1 MRQRVM
7 GRGGRGRRGLGHT
20 GSKRGNYYYYKRC
33 KVESSSSFV
42 AERKGVKRWRKKSA
56 SRTFLGKFFGRKER
70 E

>member
-7 GRGGRGRRGLGHT
+7 GRKEEGLGHT
-20 GSKRGNYYYYKRC
+20 GNKRGNYYYYKRC

-56 SRTFLGKFFGRKER
+56 
-70 E
+70 

>member
-7 GRGGRGRRGLGHT
+7 GRGGRRDLGHT
-20 GSKRGNYYYYKRC
+20 GNKRGNYYYYKRC